1 VTGAGAVA
9 ALGAMVLLGAI
20 PASAGDGRLEINQT
34 CALAGCFPGD
44 SPGFPVT
51 LGSDKSYVLT
61 SSLQLSSA
69 SGIGIQVGAR
79 STLDFQGFSL
89 IGAITCS
96 GGPPVSCSEFGASTG
111 IVGAEGVV
119 IRNGTVR
126 GTTYAIRSGN
136 GTRIE
141 QMALERNSNDGIRAD
156 LGAEGWIVEGCAIEF
171 NGGIGISLN
180 YSGGSKGAL
189 IRNNKIRAN
198 GDYGI
203 ALTQGLVLENTI
215 TENVSLG
222 VAGNQFGYG
231 SNFLVGN
238 DGGGDVAQVSNGQQI
253 GQNVCGTNTTCP

>member
-1 VTGAGAVA
+1 MPVTRVALAAAFALVAGVA
-9 ALGAMVLLGAI
+9 H
-20 PASAGDGRLEINQT
+20 AGDGRLEINQT

-69 SGIGIQVGAR
+69 SGIGISIGAR

-89 IGAITCS
+89 IGVITCS
-96 GGPPVSCSEFGASTG
+96 GGPPVVCSEFGASTG

-126 GTTYAIRSGN
+126 GTTYAIRSAN
-136 GTRIE
+136 GTRVE
-141 QMALERNSNDGIRAD
+141 HMTLELNSNDGIRAD
-156 LGAEGWIVEGCAIEF
+156 LGSEGWIVEGCAIEF

-198 GDYGI
+198 GGAGI
-203 ALTQGLVLENTI
+203 TLNQGLVLENTI
-215 TENVSLG
+215 TENVERG
-222 VAGNQFGYG
+222 ITGNTFGYG

-238 DGGGDVAQVSNGQQI
+238 DGGGDVAQVTNGQQV

>member
-1 VTGAGAVA
+1 MTRLAAAAIAA
-9 ALGAMVLLGAI
+9 ALTLAAGVAQ
-20 PASAGDGRLEINQT
+20 ASDGRLEINQT

-61 SSLQLSSA
+61 SSLTLPSD
-69 SGIGIQVGAR
+69 SGTGIQIGAR

-89 IGAITCS
+89 IGPIACT
-96 GGPPVSCSEFGASTG
+96 GAPPACTPFGALTG
-111 IVGAEGVV
+111 ISGAENVV

-126 GTTYAIRSGN
+126 GTTYAIRSSH
-136 GTRIE
+136 GTRVE
-141 QMALERNSNDGIRAD
+141 HMTLQLNSNDGIRAD
-156 LGAEGWIVEGCAIEF
+156 LGAEGWVVEGCSIER

-189 IRNNKIRAN
+189 IRNNMIRAN
-198 GDYGI
+198 GGTGI
-203 ALTQGLVLENTI
+203 TLNQGLVLENTI
-215 TENVSLG
+215 SENVEQG
-222 VAGNQFGYG
+222 ITGNFFGYG

-238 DGGGDVAQVSNGQQI
+238 NGGGDVAQVSNGTQI